1 MSNPI
6 NLIKIL
12 NKLITKKFSRNHAN
26 YIFFVTSKC
35 NQNCEF
41 CFYRNSIN
49 KKNDLSLSE
58 VQMLS
63 SKTGSIT
70 NLLISGG
77 EPTLRK
83 DLLEIIDIF
92 VTKNNL
98 KSLTIPSNG
107 MLGNEFSNLARE
119 IITKYPNLY
128 LQVCISLDG
137 PEWFH
142 DKIRGINGAYKK
154 SIESIKKLEDLAR
167 RYEKLSL
174 NINTVITH
182 ENLSIIPEIIF
193 LLQGLGIKFYTHS
206 FEIMRPESI
215 TDKII
220 FNDAIRLK
228 KAYNTILNYKDILF
242 LNKIKGSFF
251 KKITMAALHY
261 ANIYSLYKIQFDTVT
276 KGKKWPMQCYAGYDN
291 NVIYSNGDLSI
302 CELRK
307 PVINIKDIPDNKKI
321 CDILDREKVKI
332 KTCFCTHICYILLSM
347 YRSKKIL
354 FLFMPLRALRYFL
367 VKTKLLGYF

>member
-41 CFYRNSIN
+41 C
-49 KKNDLSLSE
+49 
-58 VQMLS
+58 
-63 SKTGSIT
+63 
-70 NLLISGG
+70 
-77 EPTLRK
+77 
-83 DLLEIIDIF
+83 
-92 VTKNNL
+92 
-98 KSLTIPSNG
+98 
-107 MLGNEFSNLARE
+107 NLARE

-182 ENLSIIPEIIF
+182 ENLSIIPEII
-193 LLQGLGIKFYTHS
+193 
-206 FEIMRPESI
+206 
-215 TDKII
+215 
-220 FNDAIRLK
+220 
-228 KAYNTILNYKDILF
+228 
-242 LNKIKGSFF
+242 
-251 KKITMAALHY
+251 
-261 ANIYSLYKIQFDTVT
+261 
-276 KGKKWPMQCYAGYDN
+276 
-291 NVIYSNGDLSI
+291 
-302 CELRK
+302 
-307 PVINIKDIPDNKKI
+307 
-321 CDILDREKVKI
+321 
-332 KTCFCTHICYILLSM
+332 
-347 YRSKKIL
+347 
-354 FLFMPLRALRYFL
+354 
-367 VKTKLLGYF
+367 